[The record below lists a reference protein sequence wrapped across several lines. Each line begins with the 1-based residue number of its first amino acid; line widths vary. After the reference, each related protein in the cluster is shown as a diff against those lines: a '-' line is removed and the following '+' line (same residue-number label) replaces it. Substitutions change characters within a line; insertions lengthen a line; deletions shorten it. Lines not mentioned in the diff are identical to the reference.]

1 MKFIAKEGIKLIIF
15 PLVCFVIFTS
25 LYLVLNISA
34 NSLQYVCAGLS
45 VMFFILFLF
54 SIYFFRDP
62 ERKASADKNEIIS
75 PADGK
80 IIYAEKI
87 YDARYLKKDVFKISI
102 FMSLFNVHVNRVPI
116 SGNVIE
122 IKYNKG
128 KFFSANLDKASLEN
142 EYNAVILE
150 IDAPVHSAGM
160 SKNAYHKNGKTI
172 IAFVQIAGLVARRI
186 VCKINKGDRVVAGDR
201 FGLIKYG
208 SRMDLYLPS
217 DFIAYVKVNDKVYAG
232 ETLIGRIS

>member
-1 MKFIAKEGIKLIIF
+1 MKLIAKEGIKLIIF
-15 PLVCFVIFTS
+15 PLVCFVIFIS
-25 LYLVLNISA
+25 LYLILNINA
-34 NSLQYVCAGLS
+34 NGLRYIFAGFAAI
-45 VMFFILFLF
+45 FFILFLF

-62 ERKASADKNEIIS
+62 ERQASADKNEIIS

-87 YDARYLKKDVFKISI
+87 YDDRYLKKDVFKISI
-102 FMSLFNVHVNRVPI
+102 FMSLFNVHVNRIPI
-116 SGNVIE
+116 SGNVLE

-150 IDAPVHSAGM
+150 IDAPCGSDM
-160 SKNAYHKNGKTI
+160 TKSAYHNNGKTI

-186 VCKINKGDRVVAGDR
+186 VCKINKGERVVAGAR
-201 FGLIKYG
+201 FGLIKFG
-208 SRMDLYLPS
+208 SRMDLYLPP

-232 ETLIGRIS
+232 KTLIGKVS